1 MFSDMASKVFEGQ
14 IPGSLLKKKHWGNTE
29 NFMDFVSLDKGKLL
43 TACVNSGLYKM
54 TSEFEKEV
62 RKIHNRLG
70 IRIRLVF

>member
-54 TSEFEKEV
+54 ILSL
-62 RKIHNRLG
+62 RKRCGKFIIVWELE
-70 IRIRLVF
+70 LD

>member
-54 TSEFEKEV
+54 IL
-62 RKIHNRLG
+62 RKRCGKFIIVWELE
-70 IRIRLVF
+70 LD